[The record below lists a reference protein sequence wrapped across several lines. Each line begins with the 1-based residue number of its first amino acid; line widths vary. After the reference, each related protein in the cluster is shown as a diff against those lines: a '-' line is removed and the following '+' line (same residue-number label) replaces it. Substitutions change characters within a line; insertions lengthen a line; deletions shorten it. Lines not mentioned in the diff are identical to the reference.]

1 MLAWGWLLD
10 ADNVTN
16 TQGTAAAWALA
27 GTAGLSLVLVRY
39 QRWLTSAYAWLQ
51 WMPPVIGFSL
61 AAWAGRP
68 LRFSE
73 RRRVRSPNP

>member
-16 TQGTAAAWALA
+16 AQGTAAAWALA

-51 WMPPVIGFSL
+51 WMPPVIGL
-61 AAWAGRP
+61 LTGGVGRAATAVQEWGGLPGRN
-68 LRFSE
+68 R
-73 RRRVRSPNP
+73 